1 MFDLLIKNGKIM
13 DGTANPWFFSDVAIK
28 DSKIEEIG
36 FIDSSS
42 ARQVIDAKGLI
53 VAPGFVDIHTHADF
67 ILPLKN
73 HTKILEPFIRQGI
86 TTLVTGNCGY
96 SPAPINPKT
105 LELIKKYTGFI
116 QGGELTWEW
125 RDMKGYLDYIEKQ
138 GVAFNVVPLAS
149 HGAIR
154 IYVKGFDSG
163 PATSTEKEEM
173 ARLARQAMEQG
184 AFGLSAGLIYPPGSY
199 SDTEEL
205 IAICKPLK
213 DFGGV
218 FTCHIRGES
227 EVLLAATREI
237 IKVGEANGIAVE
249 HSHLETYGRDYW
261 SLRDRLIA
269 LHDEAR
275 ARGVD
280 ITYDIIPYT
289 AANTTIMA
297 ILPPWSLEGGVDK
310 LIERLQDKEIRKRIE
325 QDIEEAQPGWPPW
338 LPGGWPNS
346 FAKSSGWN
354 NIVIIWV
361 GSDANK
367 HLEGKILSE
376 IAKEAGKTPFDATA
390 DLIVQERGQIMALY
404 FGFDGDMETDEGVR
418 KLIANPRAA
427 INTDAILTGRG
438 VAHPAAYG
446 AFPRVL
452 GYFSRELGLFTME
465 EAVRKMTSMS
475 LQRFGIKDRGLI
487 REGCFADITI
497 FNGATVGEKGTYFD
511 PAHYPEGIE
520 YVMINGTPVVQKGVY
535 SGKLCGHVLRKQ
547 KKQREV

>member
-1 MFDLLIKNGKIM
+1 MLDLLIKNGKIM
-13 DGTANPWFFSDVAIK
+13 DGTANPWFYGSVAVK
-28 DSKIEEIG
+28 DGKIVKVG
-36 FIDSSS
+36 LVDGDS
-42 ARQVIDAKGLI
+42 AKQEIDAKGLV

-73 HTKILEPFIRQGI
+73 HVQILEPFVRQGI
-86 TTLVTGNCGY
+86 TTLVVGNCGY

-105 LELIKKYTGFI
+105 LDLMKKYTGFV

-125 RDMKGYLDYIEKQ
+125 HDMKGYLDFIEKQ
-138 GVAFNVVPLAS
+138 GVAFNVVPLTS

-163 PATSTEKEEM
+163 PATRAEREEM
-173 ARLARQAMEQG
+173 AKLARQAMEQG

-199 SDTEEL
+199 SDTDEL

-218 FTCHIRGES
+218 FTCHLRGES
-227 EVLLAATREI
+227 EVLLSATKEI

-249 HSHLETYGRDYW
+249 HSHLETYGKEYW
-261 SLRDRLIA
+261 AQRDRLIA

-275 ARGVD
+275 ARGID

-310 LIERLQDKEIRKRIE
+310 LIERLQDRETRKRIE
-325 QDIEEAQPGWPPW
+325 QDVAEAQPGWPPW

-346 FAKSSGWN
+346 FAKSSGWD
-354 NIVIIWV
+354 NIVVIWV
-361 GSDANK
+361 GSKANK

-376 IAKEAGKTPFDATA
+376 IAKGAGKTPFDAAA

-404 FGFDGDMETDEGVR
+404 FGFDGDMETDEGKR

-438 VAHPAAYG
+438 VSHPAAYG

-475 LQRFGIKDRGLI
+475 MQRFGIMDRGLI
-487 REGCFADITI
+487 RPGFFADLTI
-497 FNGATVGEKGTYFD
+497 FNPETVNETGTYFD
-511 PAHYPEGIE
+511 PAHFPEGIK
-520 YVMINGTPVVQKGVY
+520 YVIINGAPVVENGVY
-535 SGKLCGHVLRKQ
+535 NGELCGHVLRK
-547 KKQREV
+547 RR